1 MIKLKDAKLL
11 DGLPRVLSDTLE
23 AKALSYAV
31 DKFLRA
37 EVWPRIERLKIY
49 SGIDAADDEILD
61 VLAAE
66 LAVPSY
72 SQNYD
77 IDVKRELVKGAI
89 SYWISAGSAQTVEDI
104 CSAIFGDA
112 KVLEWFDFGG
122 DPGTYKVLTSNPGV
136 TGADVKKYEAV
147 AESVKRL
154 SQKLISVTVALQA
167 AGDVTFAGIFRSGT
181 VEILREESSSR

>member
-11 DGLPRVLSDTLE
+11 DGLPEILAGSLE
-23 AKALSYAV
+23 AKALSYAI
-31 DKFLRA
+31 DKFLKA
-37 EVWPRIERLKIY
+37 EVWPRIGHLKVY
-49 SGIDAADDEILD
+49 SGIDTASDDILD
-61 VLAAE
+61 ALAVE

-72 SQNYD
+72 GQSYD

-89 SYWISAGSAQTVEDI
+89 SYWQTAGSAQTVEDI
-104 CSAIFGDA
+104 CKAIFGDA
-112 KVLEWFDFGG
+112 VVLEWFEFGG
-122 DPGTYKVLTSNPGV
+122 DAGTYKVVTSNPGV
-136 TGADVKKYEAV
+136 TGADVKHYETV

-181 VEILREESSSR
+181 VEILREESSR